1 MITGYTRSGGL
12 RYSHFITNIKIYIG
26 GRNDEDRKA
35 TSELCIMGVRIGTT
49 AHGIVKMAHLRICA
63 FPPPD
68 LPPAAGFPAAYLD
81 ISSFFFPPPWTHLS
95 SAHRRWSRAAAQK
108 SAHASHLQLGGPPPQ
123 RLACPAAPAER
134 FDAARPPEV
143 YRLVPASR

>member
-95 SAHRRWSRAAAQK
+95 SAHPMLRIS
-108 SAHASHLQLGGPPPQ
+108 
-123 RLACPAAPAER
+123 
-134 FDAARPPEV
+134 RPPVSRYE
-143 YRLVPASR
+143 RLGSFHAGEGLAVGGCRSASYPFSLFPCPWHICARV

>member
-35 TSELCIMGVRIGTT
+35 ISELCTMGVRIGTT

-68 LPPAAGFPAAYLD
+68 LAGSLYSSTQIRSDVYAQIPGMEYSMYPFPGISMLD
-81 ISSFFFPPPWTHLS
+81 IGKSREASNTGMSAPVVRGEAQRAQHAGGIARWKGKRGCDEEDTSS
-95 SAHRRWSRAAAQK
+95 
-108 SAHASHLQLGGPPPQ
+108 
-123 RLACPAAPAER
+123 
-134 FDAARPPEV
+134 
-143 YRLVPASR
+143 